1 MSSSPPDDITRL
13 LHEWAG
19 GSADALPRLIEL
31 VYPELRRIAARHLR
45 TERDGHTLQPTALV
59 SEAYMRLVEG
69 PERQWQDRR
78 HFFGVAAHVVRGILV
93 DHARARRT
101 QKRGSGRVTVQLT
114 ENTAAVAA
122 PEVDALDL
130 DTALRALE
138 SLDPQQGR
146 IVELR
151 YFAGL
156 SIEETAET
164 MGLSTGTVKRGWVAA
179 KTFVRRHLDGQI
191 SA

>member
-1 MSSSPPDDITRL
+1 MAPEPSDDITRL
-13 LHEWAG
+13 LHEWSG
-19 GSADALPRLIEL
+19 GNADALPRLIEL

-45 TERDGHTLQPTALV
+45 SERDGHTLQPTALV

-69 PERQWQDRR
+69 SERHWQDRR
-78 HFFGVAAHVVRGILV
+78 HFFAVAAHVVRGILV

-101 QKRGSGRVTVQLT
+101 QKRGSGRLPVQLT

-130 DTALRALE
+130 DTALQALE
-138 SLDPQQGR
+138 TLDPQQGR

-156 SIEETAET
+156 SIEETAEA

-179 KTFVRRHLDGQI
+179 KTFVRRHMDGQI